1 MVVISASLQNHDGP
15 GGNTVNRGIWAK
27 IYNIQSKTWLTTEPF
42 NVNQDS
48 TGSQTE
54 SATVALTGLKF
65 LIAFYTYPGDIKIRA
80 WGPNSS
86 SDVTT
91 NIWTGLNDVN
101 VNTVNVAH
109 QSNLKWLRMPKESKV
124 LLTWDNY
131 DSSKINEIHGQF
143 YSMITG
149 VEIGSNFILLTR

>member
-65 LIAFYTYPGDIKIRA
+65 LIAFYTDPGDIKIRA

-91 NIWTGLNDVN
+91 NTWTGLNDVY
-101 VNTVNVAH
+101 VNTVNADY
-109 QSNLKWLRMPKESKV
+109 QGNLKWLRMPKESKV

-131 DSSKINEIHGQF
+131 DSSENNEIHGQF